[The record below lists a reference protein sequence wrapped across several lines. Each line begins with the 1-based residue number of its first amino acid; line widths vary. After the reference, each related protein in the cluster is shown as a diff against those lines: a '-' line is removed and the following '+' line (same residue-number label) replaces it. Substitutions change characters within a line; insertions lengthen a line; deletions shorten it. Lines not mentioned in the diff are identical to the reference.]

1 MSPLVVSSLLLACL
15 AGDGQVH
22 TLTGKVLQ
30 TGQVLEDVAS
40 DVSPGQR
47 YVLYLPTGF
56 DAAEPTPILYLM
68 DPRGRARVPA
78 RLFQA
83 AAERYGYIL
92 ISSYTTSSDGPI
104 DPNIVALQ
112 AMWDDANRWFTL
124 DPSRNYIAGF
134 SGTARTASRLAN
146 VQPLITGIIA
156 AGAGLDDTVR
166 PSQNTP
172 FLFFGAVGEVDY
184 NFHEVQNLEHTLAD
198 LNLAHRIE
206 RFPGPHSWMPADV
219 AMRAIE
225 WFELRAIQARTRP
238 YDAALVDAWWTRDGA
253 LAQTHLEQGRILDAA
268 RQYATMARDFSGL
281 RDTAPTTLAARR
293 IAEAPSAKS
302 ELRERKA
309 ASRESLDWVMSG
321 MRAIAEAF
329 PTDQTLPIVQ
339 AGELAWTLELKS
351 LKHSVA
357 GPDADAAREAQR
369 RLNQLEVQL
378 GFYLPSDALARNDY
392 ARAGYYLSVAMQITD
407 SSPVSWYL
415 SAQRSARLNSPKD
428 VFSSLQR
435 AVGVGFRAVAM
446 IEADP
451 SFERWRTNPEYLALV
466 DGLRRAGD
474 VLDVP
479 TVDRPPVPA
488 RR

>member
-1 MSPLVVSSLLLACL
+1 MSSLVVSLLLASL
-15 AGDGQVH
+15 AGTGQVQ

-30 TGQVLEDVAS
+30 TGHVLEDVSS
-40 DVSPGQR
+40 DVAPGKR

-56 DAAEPTPILYLM
+56 DATKPTPILYLM

-124 DPSRNYIAGF
+124 DPNRNYLAGF
-134 SGTARTASRLAN
+134 SGTARTASRLADI
-146 VQPLITGIIA
+146 QPLITGIIS
-156 AGAGLDDTVR
+156 AGAGFDDTVR
-166 PSQNTP
+166 PSAKTP

-184 NFHEVQNLEHTLAD
+184 NFHEIQTLEHVLAD
-198 LNLAHRIE
+198 LNLPHRIE
-206 RFPGPHSWMPADV
+206 RFQGPHSWMPAEV

-225 WFELRAIQARTRP
+225 WFELRAIQAKTRP

-253 LAQTHLEQGRILDAA
+253 RAQTQLEEGRILDAA
-268 RQYATMARDFSGL
+268 RQYAAMARDYAGL
-281 RDTAPTTLAARR
+281 VNTAPTALAARR

-302 ELRERKA
+302 QLRERRS
-309 ASRESLDWVMSG
+309 ASRDSLDWVMAR

-329 PTDQTLPIVQ
+329 PTDEVFPVVPASDLV
-339 AGELAWTLELKS
+339 LTLELAS
-351 LKHSVA
+351 LKRTAA
-357 GPDADAAREAQR
+357 GPNPDAALEAQR

-378 GFYLPSDALARNDY
+378 GFYLPSDALARADFS
-392 ARAGYYLSVAMQITD
+392 RAGYYLSVAMQITD
-407 SSPVSWYL
+407 DSPVSWYL
-415 SAQRSARLNSPKD
+415 SAQRSARLNAPKD
-428 VFSSLQR
+428 AFASLQH
-435 AVGVGFRAVAM
+435 AVDSGFRAVAM

-451 SFERWRTNPEYLALV
+451 SFERWRMNPEYVALV
-466 DGLRRAGD
+466 EALRRAGD
-474 VLDVP
+474 VLDP
-479 TVDRPPVPA
+479 LTVDRPPVPI